1 MMFNLFHDVAKGVT
15 AMVAPFVSV
24 VLEYGIIVLFFCFH
38 NALVLVRVVIYPLS
52 FHQINMASD

>member
-38 NALVLVRVVIYPLS
+38 NALVLVRVVIYP
-52 FHQINMASD
+52 